1 MKQKQNSSTRAS
13 ALQITLALSL
23 TSVSAI
29 LFASSLSQPT
39 GAGPGPN
46 NSQPDRPM
54 PDIVQLVGPVVQNID
69 LRDLPYVA
77 PNPEIEE
84 KRLTRYPHP
93 EIPSPTSQA
102 DYPRFD
108 VLMKQVLAPAP
119 TMSAPLLTFDG
130 MNSSQS
136 GCLCL
141 PPDTDGDVGH
151 RSIWL

>member
-23 TSVSAI
+23 TSISAI

-39 GAGPGPN
+39 GAGPGLN
-46 NSQPDRPM
+46 NPDRPM
-54 PDIVQLVGPVVQNID
+54 PDIVQLVGPVVQNMD
-69 LRDLPYVA
+69 LRDLPYIA

-93 EIPSPTSQA
+93 DIPSPTSQA

-108 VLMKQVLAPAP
+108 ALMKQ
-119 TMSAPLLTFDG
+119 TLT
-130 MNSSQS
+130 
-136 GCLCL
+136 
-141 PPDTDGDVGH
+141 P
-151 RSIWL
+151 

>member
-39 GAGPGPN
+39 GPGPN
-46 NSQPDRPM
+46 NPQPDRPM
-54 PDIVQLVGPVVQNID
+54 PDFAQLVGPVVQNID

-108 VLMKQVLAPAP
+108 V
-119 TMSAPLLTFDG
+119 
-130 MNSSQS
+130 
-136 GCLCL
+136 
-141 PPDTDGDVGH
+141 
-151 RSIWL
+151 